1 VICPR
6 NGPYVQAD
14 DPSEVTI
21 IGSKSAASAGVPLFA
36 FQQCPCSCRFSGI
49 RTVALN
55 SSLRP
60 ILEAAAFQLPCKQRW
75 VWQKCCLCCFGLLLL
90 LAVQNQDLGSASCS
104 QMWTAYCS
112 VRGGGKG
119 SSANPGLTA
128 HVDKGESA
136 KRQSRARKFGFDSWK
151 SGLERES
158 DQARVVQMLQRGG
171 GRTLALSP
179 DQLASHFSAPERRDS
194 HILRS
199 PGEAGRGRVSE
210 PCYFQLKLL
219 SSPRPNLHRQGC
231 STVPTL
237 CRARS
242 RSVVVGS
249 NRQKGSLR

>member
-1 VICPR
+1 M
-6 NGPYVQAD
+6 D
-14 DPSEVTI
+14 
-21 IGSKSAASAGVPLFA
+21 
-36 FQQCPCSCRFSGI
+36 CSSCLLCKI
-49 RTVALN
+49 RTWAQ
-55 SSLRP
+55 R
-60 ILEAAAFQLPCKQRW
+60 AAVKCGLHIAQL
-75 VWQKCCLCCFGLLLL
+75 G
-90 LAVQNQDLGSASCS
+90 
-104 QMWTAYCS
+104 
-112 VRGGGKG
+112 GGGKG